1 MAITTD
7 ERTAL
12 MVQMYGE
19 VCTKAEASRILR
31 RNIRTVQNMIKDG
44 RIDEACGGTMVD
56 VRSIAR
62 YISTPKQA
70 DFEARKRQIKRKYN
84 SDFAV

>member
-1 MAITTD
+1 MAITTQ
-7 ERTAL
+7 ERTEL

-19 VCTKAEASRILR
+19 VCTRAEASRILR
-31 RNIRTVQNMIKDG
+31 RNIRTVKNMLEDG

-62 YISTPKQA
+62 YISAPKQE
-70 DFEARKRQIKRKYN
+70 DTEARKRRVKRKYN
-84 SDFAV
+84 SGFAV